1 LWGYCPSVYTSAQCA
16 TYRGGLYDRSTS
28 QTEHDVANLIVHTF
42 DDTIGNWTRDDIK
55 LQDGTILPQYEF
67 ALRTNSINSFV
78 HKGELGMAK
87 DSTLLKTL
95 VDSSNISS
103 KSYSFFWGNEVT
115 KEPRDGSLTLGGYD
129 QAIVAEGPNVTV
141 PFTDEPKCK
150 EGIIVTLTSL
160 GLKTSGGET
169 RDAWD
174 GLPDLKVCV
183 IATTSN
189 IMTIPAQYWDPIESI
204 MGVERMLSRNGTS
217 DGLFFNTTTIK
228 PASA

>member
-1 LWGYCPSVYTSAQCA
+1 MTSAQCS

-28 QTEHDVANLIVHTF
+28 QTEHDVANLVVHTF
-42 DDTIGNWTRDDIK
+42 DDTVSNWTRDDIK
-55 LQDGTILPQYEF
+55 LQDNTFLPQYEF
-67 ALRTNSINSFV
+67 ALRTTSVNSFV

-87 DSTLLKTL
+87 SSTLLKTL
-95 VDSSNISS
+95 GDNSNISS
-103 KSYSFFWGNEVT
+103 NSYSFFWGNEVA
-115 KEPRDGSLTLGGYD
+115 KEPRDGSLTLGGFD
-129 QAIVAEGPNVTV
+129 QALIAEGPNVTV

-150 EGIIVTLTSL
+150 EGIVVTLTSL
-160 GLKTSGGET
+160 GLTSAGGT

-189 IMTIPAQYWDPIESI
+189 IMSIPAQYWDPIESI
-204 MGVERMLSRNGTS
+204 MGVERMTARNGSS
-217 DGLFFNTTTIK
+217 DGYFYNTTVIK